1 MSKMSFS
8 GIAIILLI
16 LVVFIISFII
26 NIYIRQKYIRIQNDL
41 DNKQQR
47 RTGIFKSELLNKIVS
62 DYKSA
67 ASGNYSE
74 VNTQAII
81 EKCFNL
87 RLRQLIIAERFVK
100 GSVSILIILGL
111 LGTFLGLTI
120 SVSELVKILN
130 NTEVADLINNP
141 NYFVKGLVSAVGG
154 MAVAF
159 ITSLFGIACSIILTI
174 LHIIFNAEEARETL
188 MVNIE
193 EYLDNTV
200 ALVVS
205 KDKETEYTIMNKIL
219 RETFVEFGEKIEGTL
234 RNTVETFGDKL
245 SHVVMDVQLSS
256 KTLDSTV
263 DKFDLALRNFASN
276 IRDFSE
282 FNLNLRNNIERMD
295 VSFIKVTEA
304 LIDTSKIIVENYS
317 ALESFSKDI
326 KNAAEEMTGYN
337 RQVVHDIVSLVGE
350 VKTTVS
356 SIKELGEVL
365 RIEMNSRTEDM
376 HQYQESFNSLMS
388 KLSDEITL
396 LGQTTANAF
405 SQSLSE
411 NGKTISEEVV
421 ENVRNVLGEIFML
434 LDTFKENERILAKT
448 IALLP
453 DQTVTYNE
461 AAATKLS
468 RQLDDI
474 KGILVKKIND

>member
-219 RETFVEFGEKIEGTL
+219 
-234 RNTVETFGDKL
+234 D
-245 SHVVMDVQLSS
+245 
-256 KTLDSTV
+256 
-263 DKFDLALRNFASN
+263 
-276 IRDFSE
+276 
-282 FNLNLRNNIERMD
+282 
-295 VSFIKVTEA
+295 
-304 LIDTSKIIVENYS
+304 
-317 ALESFSKDI
+317 
-326 KNAAEEMTGYN
+326 
-337 RQVVHDIVSLVGE
+337 
-350 VKTTVS
+350 
-356 SIKELGEVL
+356 
-365 RIEMNSRTEDM
+365 RT
-376 HQYQESFNSLMS
+376 
-388 KLSDEITL
+388 
-396 LGQTTANAF
+396 
-405 SQSLSE
+405 
-411 NGKTISEEVV
+411 
-421 ENVRNVLGEIFML
+421 
-434 LDTFKENERILAKT
+434 
-448 IALLP
+448 
-453 DQTVTYNE
+453 
-461 AAATKLS
+461 
-468 RQLDDI
+468 
-474 KGILVKKIND
+474 